1 MADLESLK
9 KKITETSGPAEEP
22 QKRKP
27 MDLSEP
33 VAEVDMEKVEKIVKR
48 MREKYRSEGVEF
60 TEVGGSL
67 KELRGIIA
75 EGASAQVEI
84 QTILELREVKSKMI
98 KALAG
103 FYIRLEKIMKPVAG
117 ALSRFPEME
126 MLAFYLY
133 SANMHYSSKQ
143 YLALTVSAST
153 IVAIITLLATVA
165 AMAFMKLL
173 PPAKIALC
181 IIIPI
186 ISFLISAIIILIV
199 PKQKAVA
206 RGYIVSADLPFA
218 LRHMATEL
226 RAGIG
231 LYRTIQAVA
240 MAGYGALSE
249 EFSEVIT
256 EVEEGTD
263 TQDALRHLALR
274 TQSKALRNA
283 IIHIVRAMKT
293 GGNLSESMNEIASD
307 VSFELRMAVK
317 EFGMR
322 INFFGI
328 IFIFG
333 AIVLPV
339 MIAILGGIRNSP
351 IQKAAT
357 TLQMLP
363 LTMPVVI
370 AVYVAIMPL
379 LLMIFVVYVKSTQP
393 RV

>member
-9 KKITETSGPAEEP
+9 KKITETSGPVEEP

-48 MREKYRSEGVEF
+48 MRDKYRSEGVEF

-379 LLMIFVVYVKSTQP
+379 LLRIFVVYVKSTQP

>member
-9 KKITETSGPAEEP
+9 KKITETSGPVEEP